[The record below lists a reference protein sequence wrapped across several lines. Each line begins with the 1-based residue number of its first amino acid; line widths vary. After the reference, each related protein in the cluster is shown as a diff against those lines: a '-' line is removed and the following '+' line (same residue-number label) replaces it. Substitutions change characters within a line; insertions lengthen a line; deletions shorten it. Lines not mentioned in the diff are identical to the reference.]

1 LAVAAFSQQV
11 SEESLVI
18 NIEVPVRVFKGSAF
32 IDTLTVDDFEIF
44 ENGVPQKIEAVY
56 LIKKRSVERREEE
69 KAFKP
74 ETARNF
80 YLFFEISDYV
90 PKIDEALRYFVFD
103 VLVPGDNIVLVTPMK
118 TYRMLSEAIAAK
130 RKEDILNQF
139 KGILRRDTSTGSSE
153 YRDIVQELTKL
164 SSAMSQMLSGAT
176 ALPIPDNP
184 SPARMDSWTGAE
196 NDGRTIDDLLQRY
209 SDLLARLENI
219 RTVDQKRLLDFS
231 NYLKNIEGQKYVFL
245 FYQREFI
252 PKIDPKILYEYI
264 DLYQDRPDMQ
274 QKMTDLFEFYRREFT
289 FDAELI
295 KRAFA
300 DSLISSHFLFITP
313 PPELIAGVRLEEQSD
328 DVYATFK
335 AIARASGGFIENSAN
350 PAYLMKNAVE
360 ASENYYLIYY
370 SPQKF
375 VKDGSFKEI
384 KVKVKNHDYRVVY
397 RLGYFAR

>member
-1 LAVAAFSQQV
+1 
-11 SEESLVI
+11 
-18 NIEVPVRVFKGSAF
+18 
-32 IDTLTVDDFEIF
+32 
-44 ENGVPQKIEAVY
+44 
-56 LIKKRSVERREEE
+56 
-69 KAFKP
+69 
-74 ETARNF
+74 
-80 YLFFEISDYV
+80 
-90 PKIDEALRYFVFD
+90 
-103 VLVPGDNIVLVTPMK
+103 
-118 TYRMLSEAIAAK
+118 
-130 RKEDILNQF
+130 
-139 KGILRRDTSTGSSE
+139 
-153 YRDIVQELTKL
+153 
-164 SSAMSQMLSGAT
+164 
-176 ALPIPDNP
+176 
-184 SPARMDSWTGAE
+184 MDSWTGAE